1 MFEVGFYDE
10 KVLEIYQS
18 FSVDIRAKF
27 QRLFSLLELYGNEVK
42 EPHSKF
48 IGQGLFELRVKG
60 KDNIAILFYAFQKD
74 KKIYLL
80 HGFIKKSQKTP
91 KNELE
96 IAYKKLKELNDE

>member
-1 MFEVGFYDE
+1 M
-10 KVLEIYQS
+10 Q
-18 FSVDIRAKF
+18 
-27 QRLFSLLELYGNEVK
+27 LYGNEVK

-48 IGQGLFELRVKG
+48 LGRGLFELRVKG
-60 KDNIAILFYAFQKD
+60 KDNVARLFYAFQKD
-74 KKIYLL
+74 KKIYIL